1 MAVEPMQE
9 PRGRT
14 VFAVFLILSLLVA
27 LPVLAVALPPILD
40 YPNHLARMHL
50 LTLLPA
56 SRELARYY
64 ALAWAPL
71 PDLALD
77 AVVPPL
83 TRLMP
88 VEDAMRLFLVT
99 TLLALAGGCL
109 ALHRAA
115 FRRWSVWPLFSF
127 LLLYNRMLLWG
138 FLNYLAG
145 LAIALWGLAAWIALD
160 RRPMPLRIV
169 AGMAFAT
176 TIYFAHLAAFG
187 VYAIAIIAFSVA
199 GRLEPN
205 PWTALMRRLWPALL
219 SLAPSILLFLASPTS
234 GAPSQI
240 AFGNPLRKLDL
251 PVSIFDN
258 YNRIFDGTT
267 FAVLLIAI
275 VFGLVRKAIVAHTRL
290 RWSVLAVMLAFVLM
304 PSRFLSASGI
314 DHRLPIAIAFL
325 LIATTDWSG
334 LTFSRQR
341 QIGIA
346 LFALFAVRLA
356 VIGNVWVQAD
366 RQYAALMPVFALIPQ
381 GGALAVATPARD
393 VQAGGVPLLHFPA
406 LAAAQR
412 DAFVPTLFADPAQ
425 QPLRLTPEGARLA
438 AAPPPVALWQAA
450 AGAGFPS
457 LTGYNALM
465 IIDPPT
471 PLDRTHLP
479 GKIVFEAPR
488 LMLID
493 LSRPPE
499 EPRR

>member
-1 MAVEPMQE
+1 MAIEPMRE
-9 PRGRT
+9 LRGPT
-14 VFAVFLILSLLVA
+14 VFTVFLILSVFA
-27 LPVLAVALPPILD
+27 VLPIVMVGLPPILD
-40 YPNHLARMHL
+40 YPNHLARMHIL
-50 LTLLPA
+50 ARLPESA
-56 SRELARYY
+56 DLARYY

-99 TLLALAGGCL
+99 TLLALAGGSL

-115 FRRWSVWPLFSF
+115 FRRWSIWPLFSF

-145 LAIALWGLAAWIALD
+145 LAIALWALAAWIALE
-160 RRPMPLRIV
+160 RRPMPLRIAV
-169 AGMAFAT
+169 GTAFA
-176 TIYFAHLAAFG
+176 IMNYFAHLAAFG
-187 VYAIAIIAFSVA
+187 VYAIAIVAFSVA
-199 GRLEPN
+199 GPFKPSPLP
-205 PWTALMRRLWPALL
+205 TIIRRLWPPLL
-219 SLAPSILLFLASPTS
+219 TLAPCILLFLASPTAN
-234 GAPSQI
+234 APSQI

-275 VFGLVRKAIVAHTRL
+275 VFGLVRKTIIAHARL
-290 RWSVLAVMLAFVLM
+290 RWSLLAVLLVFFLM

-314 DHRLPIAIAFL
+314 DHRLPIAVAFL
-325 LIATTDWSG
+325 FIAATDWSG
-334 LTFSRQR
+334 LAFARKR
-341 QIGIA
+341 QIGLA
-346 LFALFAVRLA
+346 LFALFAIRLG
-356 VIGNVWVQAD
+356 VVGVVWVDAD

-381 GGALAVATPARD
+381 GGALAVATPAD
-393 VQAGGVPLLHFPA
+393 AVQAGGVPLLHFPT
-406 LAAAQR
+406 LAAVKR

-425 QPLRLTPEGARLA
+425 QPVRLTPEGIKLA
-438 AAPPPVALWQAA
+438 AAAPVLLWQAA

-465 IIDPPT
+465 IIDPPV
-471 PLDRTHLP
+471 PLDRTHVP
-479 GKIVFEAPR
+479 GKIVFDAPR

-499 EPRR
+499 EPRP